1 MIIKIMIKNYR
12 NTSNNKKDNDND
24 TNTNAD
30 NDNINNNN
38 MYVPDKKRKL
48 QNRILKY
55 TWTHN

>member
-1 MIIKIMIKNYR
+1 MIKNYR

-55 TWTHN
+55 T